1 MNISKLNE
9 NISFFRKKIG
19 ITQEEL
25 ANALG
30 VTNQAVSKWESGKC
44 APDIQLLPDIAEY
57 FNISIDELFGRSV
70 NSDISTKIQSPKETS
85 SKLDTAIDIASKKG
99 YISSS
104 ILQFKLKI
112 GCDES
117 RKLIRD
123 MESLGYIKKDEYSS
137 YKYKFISPQEQNK
150 SDIMP

>member
-9 NISFFRKKIG
+9 NIAFFRKKRG

-57 FNISIDELFGRSV
+57 FNISIDELFGLSV
-70 NSDISTKIQSPKETS
+70 NSDIPTKIQSPKETS

-104 ILQFKLKI
+104 ILQFKLRV
-112 GCDES
+112 GCEES
-117 RKLIRD
+117 RNLIRD

-137 YKYKFISPQEQNK
+137 YKYKFISPQEQN
-150 SDIMP
+150 

>member
-9 NISFFRKKIG
+9 NIAFFRKKRG

-57 FNISIDELFGRSV
+57 FNISIDELFGLSV
-70 NSDISTKIQSPKETS
+70 NSDIPTKIQSPKETS

-104 ILQFKLKI
+104 ILQFKLRI

-137 YKYKFISPQEQNK
+137 YKYKFISPQEQN
-150 SDIMP
+150 

>member
-9 NISFFRKKIG
+9 NIAFFRKKRG

-57 FNISIDELFGRSV
+57 FNISIDELFGLSV
-70 NSDISTKIQSPKETS
+70 NSDIPTKIQSPKETS
-85 SKLDTAIDIASKKG
+85 SKLDTAIDVASKKG

-104 ILQFKLKI
+104 ILQFKLRV
-112 GCDES
+112 GCEES
-117 RKLIRD
+117 RKLIQD

-137 YKYKFISPQEQNK
+137 YKYKFISPQEQN
-150 SDIMP
+150 

>member
-1 MNISKLNE
+1 MDISKLNE
-9 NISFFRKKIG
+9 NIAFFRKKRG

-57 FNISIDELFGRSV
+57 FNISIDELFGLSV
-70 NSDISTKIQSPKETS
+70 NSDISTKIQSSKETS
-85 SKLDTAIDIASKKG
+85 SKLDAAIDIASKKG

-104 ILQFKLKI
+104 ILQFKLRI

-117 RKLIRD
+117 RKLIQD

-137 YKYKFISPQEQNK
+137 YKYKFISPQEQN
-150 SDIMP
+150 

>member
-9 NISFFRKKIG
+9 NIAFFRKKRG

-85 SKLDTAIDIASKKG
+85 SKLDTAINIASKKG

-104 ILQFKLKI
+104 ILQFKLRI

-117 RKLIRD
+117 RKLIQD

-137 YKYKFISPQEQNK
+137 YKYKFISPQEQN
-150 SDIMP
+150 

>member
-9 NISFFRKKIG
+9 NIAFFRKKRG

-85 SKLDTAIDIASKKG
+85 SNLDTAINIASKKG

-104 ILQFKLKI
+104 ILQFKLRI

-137 YKYKFISPQEQNK
+137 YKYKFISPQEQ
-150 SDIMP
+150 I

>member
-1 MNISKLNE
+1 MDISKLNE
-9 NISFFRKKIG
+9 NIAFFRKKRG

-70 NSDISTKIQSPKETS
+70 NSDIPTKIQSPKETS

-104 ILQFKLKI
+104 ILQFKLRI

-117 RKLIRD
+117 RKLIQD

-137 YKYKFISPQEQNK
+137 YKYKFISPQEQN
-150 SDIMP
+150 

>member
-9 NISFFRKKIG
+9 NIAFFRKKRG

-57 FNISIDELFGRSV
+57 FNISIDELFGLSV
-70 NSDISTKIQSPKETS
+70 NSDISTKIQSSKETS
-85 SKLDTAIDIASKKG
+85 SKLDAAINIASKKG

-104 ILQFKLKI
+104 ILQFKLRV
-112 GCDES
+112 GFDES

-137 YKYKFISPQEQNK
+137 YKYKFISPQEQ
-150 SDIMP
+150 I

>member
-9 NISFFRKKIG
+9 NIAFFRKKRG

-85 SKLDTAIDIASKKG
+85 SKLDTAINIASKKG

-104 ILQFKLKI
+104 ILQFKLRV
-112 GCDES
+112 GCEES

-137 YKYKFISPQEQNK
+137 YKYKFISPQEQN
-150 SDIMP
+150 

>member
-9 NISFFRKKIG
+9 NIAFFRKKRG

-57 FNISIDELFGRSV
+57 FNISIDELFGHSV
-70 NSDISTKIQSPKETS
+70 NSDIPTKIQSPKETS
-85 SKLDTAIDIASKKG
+85 SKLDTAIDVASKKG

-104 ILQFKLKI
+104 ILQFKLRV
-112 GCDES
+112 GFDES

-137 YKYKFISPQEQNK
+137 YKYKFISPQEKN
-150 SDIMP
+150 

>member
-9 NISFFRKKIG
+9 NIAFFRKKRG

-85 SKLDTAIDIASKKG
+85 SNLDTAIDIASKKG

-137 YKYKFISPQEQNK
+137 YKYKFISPQEQN
-150 SDIMP
+150 

>member
-9 NISFFRKKIG
+9 NIAFFRKKRG

-70 NSDISTKIQSPKETS
+70 NSDIPTKIQSPKETS
-85 SKLDTAIDIASKKG
+85 SNLDTAINIASKKG

-104 ILQFKLKI
+104 ILQFKLRV
-112 GCDES
+112 GCEES
-117 RKLIRD
+117 RKLIQD

-137 YKYKFISPQEQNK
+137 YKYKFISPQEQN
-150 SDIMP
+150 

>member
-9 NISFFRKKIG
+9 NIAFFRKKRG

-57 FNISIDELFGRSV
+57 FNISIDKLFGHSV
-70 NSDISTKIQSPKETS
+70 NSDISTKIQPPKETS
-85 SKLDTAIDIASKKG
+85 SNLDTAIDIASQKG

-104 ILQFKLKI
+104 ILQFKLRV
-112 GCDES
+112 GCEES

-137 YKYKFISPQEQNK
+137 YKYKFISPQEQN
-150 SDIMP
+150 

>member
-9 NISFFRKKIG
+9 NIAFFRKKRG

-25 ANALG
+25 ANTLG

-70 NSDISTKIQSPKETS
+70 NSDIPTKIQSPKETS
-85 SKLDTAIDIASKKG
+85 SKLDTAINIASKKG

-104 ILQFKLKI
+104 ILQFKLRV
-112 GCDES
+112 GCEES
-117 RKLIRD
+117 RKLIQD

-137 YKYKFISPQEQNK
+137 YKYKFISPQEQN
-150 SDIMP
+150 

>member
-9 NISFFRKKIG
+9 NIAFFRKKRG

-57 FNISIDELFGRSV
+57 FNISIDELFGLSV
-70 NSDISTKIQSPKETS
+70 NSDISTKIQSSKETS
-85 SKLDTAIDIASKKG
+85 SKLDAAINIASKKG

-104 ILQFKLKI
+104 ILQFKLRV
-112 GCDES
+112 GFDES

-137 YKYKFISPQEQNK
+137 YKYKFISPQEKN
-150 SDIMP
+150 

>member
-9 NISFFRKKIG
+9 NIAFFRKKRG

-57 FNISIDELFGRSV
+57 FNISIDELFGLSV
-70 NSDISTKIQSPKETS
+70 NSDIPTKIQSPKETS
-85 SKLDTAIDIASKKG
+85 SKLDAAIDIASKKG

-104 ILQFKLKI
+104 ILQFKLRV
-112 GCDES
+112 GFDES

-137 YKYKFISPQEQNK
+137 YKYKFISPQEK
-150 SDIMP
+150 I

>member
-9 NISFFRKKIG
+9 NIAFFRKKRG

-57 FNISIDELFGRSV
+57 FNISIDELFGLSV
-70 NSDISTKIQSPKETS
+70 NSDIPTKIQSPKETS
-85 SKLDTAIDIASKKG
+85 SKLDTAIDVASKKG

-104 ILQFKLKI
+104 ILQFKLRI

-137 YKYKFISPQEQNK
+137 YKYKFISPQEKN
-150 SDIMP
+150 

>member
-9 NISFFRKKIG
+9 NIAFFRKKRG

-70 NSDISTKIQSPKETS
+70 NSDIPTKIQSPKETS
-85 SKLDTAIDIASKKG
+85 SNLDTAIDIASKKG

-104 ILQFKLKI
+104 ILQFKLRV
-112 GCDES
+112 GCEES
-117 RKLIRD
+117 RKLIQD

-137 YKYKFISPQEQNK
+137 YKYKFISPQEQN
-150 SDIMP
+150 

>member
-9 NISFFRKKIG
+9 NIAFFRKKRG

-70 NSDISTKIQSPKETS
+70 NSDIPTKIQSPKETS
-85 SKLDTAIDIASKKG
+85 SNLDTAIDIASQKG

-104 ILQFKLKI
+104 ILQFKLRV
-112 GCDES
+112 GCEES

-137 YKYKFISPQEQNK
+137 YKYKFISPQEQN
-150 SDIMP
+150 

>member
-9 NISFFRKKIG
+9 NIAFFRKKRG

-85 SKLDTAIDIASKKG
+85 SKLDTAINIASKKG

-104 ILQFKLKI
+104 ILQFKLRV
-112 GCDES
+112 GCEES
-117 RKLIRD
+117 RKLIQD

-137 YKYKFISPQEQNK
+137 YKYKFISPQEQN
-150 SDIMP
+150 

>member
-9 NISFFRKKIG
+9 NIAFFRKKTG

-44 APDIQLLPDIAEY
+44 APDIQLLPYIAEY

-70 NSDISTKIQSPKETS
+70 NSDIPTKIQSSKETS

-104 ILQFKLKI
+104 ILQLKLRVGYK
-112 GCDES
+112 ES
-117 RKLIRD
+117 RKLIQD
-123 MESLGYIKKDEYSS
+123 MESLGYIKKDENSS
-137 YKYKFISPQEQNK
+137 YKYRFISPQEQN
-150 SDIMP
+150 

>member
-9 NISFFRKKIG
+9 NIAFFRKKRG

-70 NSDISTKIQSPKETS
+70 NSDISTKIHPPKETS
-85 SKLDTAIDIASKKG
+85 SNLDTAIDIASKKG

-104 ILQFKLKI
+104 ILQFKLRV
-112 GCDES
+112 GCEES

-137 YKYKFISPQEQNK
+137 YKYKFISPQEQN
-150 SDIMP
+150 

>member
-9 NISFFRKKIG
+9 NIAFFRKKRG

-57 FNISIDELFGRSV
+57 FNISIDELFGHSV
-70 NSDISTKIQSPKETS
+70 NSDISTKIQPPKETS

-104 ILQFKLKI
+104 ILQFKLRV
-112 GCDES
+112 GCEES

-137 YKYKFISPQEQNK
+137 YKYKFISPQEQN
-150 SDIMP
+150 

>member
-1 MNISKLNE
+1 MDISKLNE
-9 NISFFRKKIG
+9 NIAFFRKKRG

-70 NSDISTKIQSPKETS
+70 NSDISTKIQSSKETS
-85 SKLDTAIDIASKKG
+85 SKLDAAINIASKKG

-104 ILQFKLKI
+104 ILQFKLRI

-117 RKLIRD
+117 RKLIQD

-137 YKYKFISPQEQNK
+137 YKYKFISPQEQ
-150 SDIMP
+150 I

>member
-9 NISFFRKKIG
+9 NIAFFRKKRG

-70 NSDISTKIQSPKETS
+70 NSDIPTKIQSPKETS
-85 SKLDTAIDIASKKG
+85 SKLDTAIDIASQKG
-99 YISSS
+99 YI
-104 ILQFKLKI
+104 
-112 GCDES
+112 
-117 RKLIRD
+117 
-123 MESLGYIKKDEYSS
+123 
-137 YKYKFISPQEQNK
+137 
-150 SDIMP
+150 

>member
-9 NISFFRKKIG
+9 NIAFFRKKTG

-70 NSDISTKIQSPKETS
+70 NSDISTKIQPPKETS

-104 ILQFKLKI
+104 ILQFKLRV
-112 GCDES
+112 GCEES

-137 YKYKFISPQEQNK
+137 YKYKFISPQEQN
-150 SDIMP
+150 

>member
-9 NISFFRKKIG
+9 NIAFFRKKRG

-70 NSDISTKIQSPKETS
+70 NSDIPVKVQPPKETS
-85 SKLDTAIDIASKKG
+85 SKLDTAIDVASKKG

-104 ILQFKLKI
+104 ILQFKLRV
-112 GCDES
+112 GFDES

-137 YKYKFISPQEQNK
+137 YKYKFISPQEQN
-150 SDIMP
+150 